1 MRIYNKFLSTIQ
13 NNNLISKNDKIIIAL
28 SGGPDSVCLFHL
40 LYKLQSKYNLSL
52 YFAHINHNLRGID
65 ADLDEQFVIELGKKY
80 NIPTFIKS
88 VDIKKYATSFKLS
101 EEEAGREVR
110 YNFFKEIKNK
120 IGANKVALAHIL
132 DDNVETFMFRLSRG
146 TSIDGL
152 CSIPVKRDYYIRPL
166 LYIKKEEILKFL
178 EENNLRYQIDES
190 NFKSIYT
197 RNKIRLELIPYFEKE
212 FNSNF
217 KDKIISLIDELN
229 DINKYFKKEID
240 NYINNSGKK
249 FDIDKLIS
257 FPEYLQKEIIKT
269 ILKNNNIAYNRKKI
283 NKIFNLLYSNGSKEY
298 LLNEQKKLYKIY
310 NEFYISD
317 NIKILNNNSLE
328 KTLKINSNLIF
339 NNYYISIRESD
350 KYISK
355 NNVFCIDKDKILHNE
370 FLIRTRKKGDFFIP
384 IGSKNKKKLK
394 DFFIN
399 EKIDKYKR
407 NSLPLIINNDKI
419 VCVGNIRLSEEF
431 KTTTTTK
438 KFLII
443 ELKEVETN
451 E

>member
-1 MRIYNKFLSTIQ
+1 VKIYNKFLSTIQ
-13 NNNLISKNDKIIIAL
+13 NNNLISKNDKIVIAL

-40 LYKLQSKYNLSL
+40 LYKLQTKYNLSL
-52 YFAHINHNLRGID
+52 YFAHINHNLRGIN
-65 ADLDEQFVIELGKKY
+65 ADLDEKFVVELGKKY
-80 NIPTFIKS
+80 NIPTYIKS
-88 VDIKKYATSFKLS
+88 IDIKEYSKKNKIS

-110 YNFFKEIKNK
+110 YNFFTEIKNK
-120 IGANKVALAHIL
+120 VGANKVALAHIL

-152 CSIPVKRDYYIRPL
+152 SSIPIKRDYYIRPL

-178 EENNLRYQIDES
+178 EDNNLRYRIDES

-197 RNKIRLELIPYFEKE
+197 RNKIRLELIPYIEKE

-217 KDKIISLIDELN
+217 KDKIIFLIDELN
-229 DINKYFKKEID
+229 DINNYFKKEVD
-240 NYINNSGKK
+240 YYINNSKNK
-249 FDIDKLIS
+249 FSIDKLLS

-269 ILKNNNIAYNRKKI
+269 ILKNNNIIYNRKKI
-283 NKIFNLLYSNGSKEY
+283 DKLFNILHSNGSKEY
-298 LLNEQKKLYKIY
+298 LLNEQKKLYKLY
-310 NEFYISD
+310 NEFYIS
-317 NIKILNNNSLE
+317 NNKISNFNSIE

-339 NNYYISIRESD
+339 NGYYISIRESD
-350 KYISK
+350 KYIS
-355 NNVFCIDKDKILHNE
+355 NNNIFCIDKDKIKDDN
-370 FLIRTRKKGDFFIP
+370 FLIRTRKEGDFFIP
-384 IGSKNKKKLK
+384 IGSKNRKKLK